1 MFFTKAK
8 IRSESDVDQ
17 LVQPLLRLG
26 AVIHQLSKWDI
37 TLAVRV
43 GITGSFSSTEF
54 RHHHGRMGRRWRVV
68 LMQKGAA
75 TRPKTTH
82 LGLSMNWRSE
92 VVIIHSGEE
101 SID

>member
-1 MFFTKAK
+1 
-8 IRSESDVDQ
+8 
-17 LVQPLLRLG
+17 
-26 AVIHQLSKWDI
+26 
-37 TLAVRV
+37 
-43 GITGSFSSTEF
+43 
-54 RHHHGRMGRRWRVV
+54 
-68 LMQKGAA
+68 MQKGAA